1 MPLPTPLSESYL
13 QRFGGIARLYGEPAL
28 TRLRDAHVVVIG
40 IGGVGSWTA
49 EALARSGV
57 GKITL
62 VDLDDICVTNT
73 NRQIHAL
80 ADTVGDIKVSVMAER
95 LRAINP
101 EIAVVTHEDFIAS
114 DNFAELLDPE
124 RDSINIVIDA
134 FDNARVKAALIAYC
148 KARKIRLIT
157 VGSAGGKKDPA
168 RITCADL
175 GRTVSDPMLAKVRQH
190 LYRFHNFQK
199 SSKRQFG
206 IDAVYSDEPMVYPQP
221 DGEVCQQKRGMQNG
235 VKLDCSGG
243 FGAATMVTGT
253 FGFVAASKAIERLL
267 KQGQKPNQGPSG
279 ER

>member
-1 MPLPTPLSESYL
+1 MPLSTPASSDSTSPLSDDYQ
-13 QRFGGIARLYGEPAL
+13 QRFGGIARLYGVQAL
-28 TRLRDAHVVVIG
+28 SKLHAAHVVVIG

-49 EALARSGV
+49 EALARSGI
-57 GKITL
+57 GKLTL
-62 VDLDDICVTNT
+62 VDLDDICITNT

-95 LRAINP
+95 LKAINP
-101 EIAVVTHEDFIAS
+101 EIVVNTCEDFIAS
-114 DNFAELLDPE
+114 DNFAEILAPE
-124 RDSINIVIDA
+124 REAIDVVIDA

-157 VGSAGGKKDPA
+157 VGSAGGKKNPA
-168 RITCADL
+168 GITCADL

-206 IDAVYSDEPMVYPQP
+206 IDAIYSAEPMVYPQP
-221 DGEVCQQKRGMQNG
+221 DGQVCQQKGAMQNG

-253 FGFVAASKAIERLL
+253 FGFVAASRAIERIL
-267 KQGQKPNQGPSG
+267 
-279 ER
+279 R

>member
-1 MPLPTPLSESYL
+1 MPLSESYL
-13 QRFGGIARLYGEPAL
+13 QRFGGIARLYGESAL
-28 TRLRDAHVVVIG
+28 AVLHDAHTVVIG

-62 VDLDDICVTNT
+62 IDLDDICITNT

-80 ADTVGDIKVSVMAER
+80 ADTVGGIKVSVMAER

-101 EIAVVTHEDFIAS
+101 EIIVHTHEDFIAS

-124 RDSINIVIDA
+124 NEQIDIVIDA

-148 KARKIRLIT
+148 KARKIRLVT
-157 VGSAGGKKDPA
+157 VGSAGGKKNPA
-168 RITCADL
+168 EITCADL
-175 GRTVSDPMLAKVRQH
+175 GRTISDPMLAKVRQH

-206 IDAVYSDEPMVYPQP
+206 IDAIYSSEPMVYPQP
-221 DGEVCQQKRGMQNG
+221 DGEVCQQKSGMHNG

-253 FGFVAASKAIERLL
+253 FGLVAAAKAIERIL
-267 KQGQKPNQGPSG
+267 KHA
-279 ER
+279 R

>member
-1 MPLPTPLSESYL
+1 MPLSDSYL

-28 TRLRDAHVVVIG
+28 ARLHDAHVVVIG
-40 IGGVGSWTA
+40 IGGVGSWAA
-49 EALARSGV
+49 EALARSGI

-62 VDLDDICVTNT
+62 IDLDDICITNT

-80 ADTVGDIKVSVMAER
+80 VDTVGDIKVSVMAER

-101 EIAVVTHEDFIAS
+101 EIAIETHEDFIAS
-114 DNFAELLDPE
+114 DNFADLLAPE
-124 RDSINIVIDA
+124 KARIDIVIDA
-134 FDNARVKAALIAYC
+134 FDNARIKAALIAYC
-148 KARKIRLIT
+148 KARKIRLVT
-157 VGSAGGKKDPA
+157 VGSAGGKKDPTK
-168 RITCADL
+168 ITCADL

-206 IDAVYSDEPMVYPQP
+206 IDAIYSAEPMVYPQP
-221 DGEVCQQKRGMQNG
+221 DGQVCQQKSSMQNG

-253 FGFVAASKAIERLL
+253 FGFVAASKAIERIV
-267 KQGQKPNQGPSG
+267 KQG
-279 ER
+279 

>member
-1 MPLPTPLSESYL
+1 MPLSDSYL
-13 QRFGGIARLYGEPAL
+13 QRFGGIARLYGTHAL
-28 TRLRDAHVVVIG
+28 DVLHAAHVVVIG
-40 IGGVGSWTA
+40 IGGVGSWAA

-57 GKITL
+57 GNITL
-62 VDLDDICVTNT
+62 IDLDDICITNT

-80 ADTVGDIKVSVMAER
+80 VDTVGEIKVEAMAER

-101 EIAVVTHEDFIAS
+101 EISVCTREDFIAP
-114 DNFAELLDPE
+114 DNFAELLAPE
-124 RDSINIVIDA
+124 QTPIDVVVDA

-157 VGSAGGKKDPA
+157 VGSAGGKTNPSA
-168 RITCADL
+168 IECVDL

-206 IDAVYSDEPMVYPQP
+206 IDAIYSTEPMVYPQP
-221 DGEVCQQKRGMQNG
+221 DGQVCQQKSGMQNG

-243 FGAATMVTGT
+243 FGAATMVTGA
-253 FGFVAASKAIERLL
+253 FGFIAASKAVERIL
-267 KQGQKPNQGPSG
+267 KARQKG
-279 ER
+279 

>member
-1 MPLPTPLSESYL
+1 MSLSDSYL
-13 QRFGGIARLYGEPAL
+13 QRFGGIARLYGTTAL
-28 TRLRDAHVVVIG
+28 EALHAAHVVVIG

-49 EALARSGV
+49 EALARSGI

-62 VDLDDICVTNT
+62 IDLDDICITNT

-80 ADTVGDIKVSVMAER
+80 VDTIGEIKVEVMAER

-101 EIAVVTHEDFIAS
+101 EIEVHTHEDFIAS
-114 DNFAELLDPE
+114 DNFAELLNPE
-124 RDSINIVIDA
+124 NTPIDVVVDA

-157 VGSAGGKKDPA
+157 VGSAGGKTNPA
-168 RITCADL
+168 AIDCTDL

-206 IDAVYSDEPMVYPQP
+206 IDAIYSTEPMVYPQP
-221 DGEVCQQKRGMQNG
+221 DGQVCQQKSGMQNG

-253 FGFVAASKAIERLL
+253 FGFVAASKAIERIL
-267 KQGQKPNQGPSG
+267 KQRQKN
-279 ER
+279 

>member
-1 MPLPTPLSESYL
+1 MSDSLPPQTLSDAYL
-13 QRFGGIARLYGEPAL
+13 QRFGGIARLYGADSLPVL
-28 TRLRDAHVVVIG
+28 HGAHVVVIG

-49 EALARSGV
+49 EALARSGI

-62 VDLDDICVTNT
+62 IDLDDICITNT

-80 ADTVGDIKVSVMAER
+80 DSSVGEIKVSVMADR
-95 LRAINP
+95 LRGINP
-101 EIAVVTHEDFIAS
+101 EIQVETVEDFIAS

-124 RDSINIVIDA
+124 RDAIDIVIDA

-148 KARKIRLIT
+148 KARKLRLIT
-157 VGSAGGKKDPA
+157 VGSAGGKKNPA
-168 RITCADL
+168 DITCADL

-206 IDAVYSDEPMVYPQP
+206 IDAIYSSEPMVYPQP
-221 DGEVCQQKRGMQNG
+221 DGQVCPQKSTMQNG

-253 FGFVAASKAIERLL
+253 FGFVAATKAVERILQRA
-267 KQGQKPNQGPSG
+267 KSTS
-279 ER
+279 